1 MIVVHVIFFINHF
14 YHAPFRLSGVS
25 NFRGALIL

>member
-14 YHAPFRLSGVS
+14 YYIPFRLCSVS
-25 NFRGALIL
+25 NIRGALIL